1 MVGAARRKVDTQTQ
15 QMFDPEV
22 DKPEHDKILT
32 RLFEDDEVLKRLFMD
47 RHKITGMLQPFT
59 EASTFVVKRN
69 VNDYNR
75 TPERE
80 VAYAE
85 AVQMTGT
92 KPAWRD
98 MHPIRIHG
106 KTLEAM
112 MMFSNEDGKY
122 SRIIGFVDICV
133 SYSVATMPYIVK
145 SYNGEQFLWTSD
157 KVQPLALI
165 EVKSAW
171 PTAGNLLRQLNLYS
185 QSSPKAF
192 GGTVRYQYVVG
203 PDDSVND
210 LVNQHGWRVVTFD
223 QALGK
228 FSLVPGNVGR
238 KQMKEVA
245 GEF

>member
-80 VAYAE
+80 VTYAE

-92 KPAWRD
+92 KPTWRD

-106 KTLEAM
+106 KMLEAM
-112 MMFSNEDGKY
+112 MIFSNEDGKY

-145 SYNGEQFLWTSD
+145 SYNGEQFFWTSD
-157 KVQPLALI
+157 KVQPLAVI

-185 QSSPKAF
+185 QSSPKTF

-223 QALGK
+223 QALEN
-228 FSLVPGNVGR
+228 FVLVPGNVGR
-238 KQMKEVA
+238 KPMKEVA